1 MAALAAL
8 AVLSCS
14 RPYEKV
20 WGLEVNSESYTLSYE
35 GDDFPVWVYCS
46 GDWSALLENG
56 EDWISIAP
64 GTESGNG
71 TGVVRIKCSYN
82 TTQEDRT
89 AVLVLRSGS
98 LEKEVYMNQSHD
110 DIRRPGPRTPLV
122 TLDRTLWSEA
132 EISWTCEEKPE
143 GWDIYVNDAK
153 LTESPLAADVKSY
166 RLKGLNVN
174 ETVRVAVLAFYPD
187 GVEKIS
193 EDVEVMPARIAQL
206 TKNLSPTSVSVSI
219 ENKSVENT
227 GNNTPCLYVEL
238 YDGPDPA
245 SAKALFSTYVK
256 DAQGQTAASPFLTSL
271 IVDEKASRTPLNIA
285 FGGLEPEHDY
295 WFRVRSAARYEW
307 NDAKSFLVSAMG
319 DSEWSSLVKLST
331 PPSHTAASDELFFEG
346 FDDLFIQADYV
357 NGAVGSVPAFK
368 EVGKKVSDIS
378 SPEIVRNWG
387 GNWCFYGL
395 WTAFP
400 STQIAFQYGWGT
412 QITKTDGVFTI
423 SGGLVSGTAPGAGTK
438 ICLMKA
444 SSGSLSGWYFSNN
457 VFPAQGCVELGTYY
471 NVGDK
476 SDPKQGMIVTPALDS
491 ESLGAEPSQCRL
503 DFKGLVLQGRS
514 CTLGVWVYDS
524 ASKTWTEAASV
535 KMKNSAGSEDPV
547 EAWSMASET
556 HCWHSHSVSLSLRRG
571 DRIALVSDKQGAAL
585 IDEITVSLESSL

>member
-46 GDWSALLENG
+46 AEWSASLENG
-56 EDWISIAP
+56 DGWISIAP

-71 TGVVRIKCSYN
+71 TGVVRIKCTRN
-82 TTQEDRT
+82 TSQEDRT

-98 LEKEVYMNQSHD
+98 MKKEVYLNQSHD

-132 EISWTCEEKPE
+132 EISWTCGEKPE
-143 GWDIYVNDAK
+143 GWHIYVNDAK
-153 LTESPLAADVKSY
+153 VTDSPLASDVKSY

-219 ENKSVENT
+219 ENKSVET
-227 GNNTPCLYVEL
+227 GNRNPCLFVEL
-238 YDGPDPA
+238 YDGSDPA

-256 DAQGQTAASPFLTSL
+256 DAQGQSLASPFLTSL

-295 WFRVRSAARYEW
+295 WFRVRSVAHYEW
-307 NDAKSFLVSAMG
+307 NDGKSSLMSADG
-319 DSEWSSLVKLST
+319 DSEWSSMVKLST

-368 EVGKKVSDIS
+368 EAGKKVSDVS
-378 SPEIVRNWG
+378 SPEIVRNWDG
-387 GNWCFYGL
+387 SWCFYGL
-395 WTAFP
+395 RTAFS

-412 QITKTDGVFTI
+412 QLTKTDGIFTI
-423 SGGLVSGTAPGAGTK
+423 SGGVVSGTAPGTGAK
-438 ICLMKA
+438 VCLMKP
-444 SSGSLSGWYFSNN
+444 SCGSLSGWYFSNN
-457 VFPAQGCVELGTYY
+457 VFPAQGCVELGAYY

-476 SDPKQGMIVTPALDS
+476 PDPRLGMIVTPALDS
-491 ESLGAEPSQCRL
+491 ERLGAEPSQCRL
-503 DFKGLVLQGRS
+503 DFRGLVLQGRG

-524 ASKTWTEAASV
+524 ASKTWSEAASV
-535 KMKNSAGSEDPV
+535 KMKNSAGSEEPV
-547 EAWSMASET
+547 ESWSMASEN
-556 HCWHSHSVSLSLRRG
+556 HCWHPHSTALSLRRG